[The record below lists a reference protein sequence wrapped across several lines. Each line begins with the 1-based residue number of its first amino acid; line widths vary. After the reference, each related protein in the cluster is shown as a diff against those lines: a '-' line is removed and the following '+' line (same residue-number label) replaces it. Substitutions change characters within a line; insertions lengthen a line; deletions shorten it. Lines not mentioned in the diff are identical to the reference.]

1 MHIQHPFPRRG
12 GPCQPAPPHQQL
24 PAAHGRARRKVRVR
38 RRENSSFSQPGR
50 ERERIPGKKLP
61 YSTAV
66 HQWKKKNKYPGSFHR
81 WFGHRNGRHKTDPH
95 DGERWDGDR
104 HLGMS
109 SPAKSYGHRSCC
121 LSSCKLLANLI
132 PGKGWGQILVQ
143 ERQGIATP
151 VRRLHGGTRTGQEGG
166 NPGQIQL
173 QEPLGPGTLLSTMKH
188 PRTPGRS
195 PAPQQQGHTF
205 PAPHKIIWLILLLSF
220 FIFFFLKA

>member
-1 MHIQHPFPRRG
+1 M
-12 GPCQPAPPHQQL
+12 
-24 PAAHGRARRKVRVR
+24 
-38 RRENSSFSQPGR
+38 E
-50 ERERIPGKKLP
+50 
-61 YSTAV
+61 
-66 HQWKKKNKYPGSFHR
+66 KKNKYPGSFHR

-109 SPAKSYGHRSCC
+109 SPAKSHGHRSCC